1 MSIPTSFIYLFSK
14 LSNTY
19 LKFFLNPD
27 LYNILD
33 LEKVI
38 CKNIGSF
45 YDAVN
50 STGTA
55 ETVVPVNYYFYY
67 FYQPEIKSF
76 LNILDTNFYFIDNMY
91 WNLLKSLYNKGLN
104 KIKKELTKYNID
116 KTIKYNIT
124 FYNKTKNTLNT
135 ITYTDESIVRFIL
148 VQLLEKVSEPTDLI
162 TIKTLD
168 LYSLYAYYLTN
179 SLKVVDNFELY
190 VYSIT
195 LIY

>member
-1 MSIPTSFIYLFSK
+1 MFRIFGTIYNRICLDFR
-14 LSNTY
+14 
-19 LKFFLNPD
+19 
-27 LYNILD
+27 YNIICD
-33 LEKVI
+33 LQKVI

-104 KIKKELTKYNID
+104 KIKKEFTKYNID

-135 ITYTDESIVRFIL
+135 ITYTDESIVRLVFI
-148 VQLLEKVSEPTDLI
+148 
-162 TIKTLD
+162 
-168 LYSLYAYYLTN
+168 
-179 SLKVVDNFELY
+179 
-190 VYSIT
+190 
-195 LIY
+195 